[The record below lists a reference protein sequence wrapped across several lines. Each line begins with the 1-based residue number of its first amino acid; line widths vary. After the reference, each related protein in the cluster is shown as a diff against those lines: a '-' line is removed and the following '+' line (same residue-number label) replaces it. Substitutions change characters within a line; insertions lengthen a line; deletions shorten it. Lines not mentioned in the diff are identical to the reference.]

1 MGEDKADSITPN
13 KRVNDSVS
21 EEVFERRRRWGKGI
35 SIYKL
40 VGGKFIP
47 KDFDEDLKKQQ
58 LIEEERR
65 RKHEDEDK
73 ANQNVDVFKN
83 HIKSRKAL

>member
-1 MGEDKADSITPN
+1 VGEDKADSITPN

-47 KDFDEDLKKQQ
+47 KDFDEDLKKQ
-58 LIEEERR
+58 
-65 RKHEDEDK
+65 
-73 ANQNVDVFKN
+73 
-83 HIKSRKAL
+83 